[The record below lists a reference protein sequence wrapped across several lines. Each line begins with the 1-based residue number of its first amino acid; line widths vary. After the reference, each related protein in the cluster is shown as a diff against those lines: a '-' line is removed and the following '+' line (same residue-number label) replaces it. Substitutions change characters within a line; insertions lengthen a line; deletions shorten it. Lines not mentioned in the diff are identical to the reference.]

1 MANLLDE
8 RTGPV
13 NTEGQEIN
21 VINKQLP
28 EQVGFG
34 STIFEIALWITLP
47 ILVVLYVLKMG
58 AAIEDP
64 LLYGGVGCLVGLLPG
79 LIFQYM
85 KVKAHNYFQQLE
97 QKIQA
102 EASTIDNYI
111 EQRVV
116 ILENL
121 EGLVSRAIDLDKD
134 VMKAVAALR
143 SSVNAGE
150 ERNELTSKMN
160 SAYGRLFMHVE
171 AYPELRAHQEIADAI
186 QQNSY
191 LQKEITAARTVYNNR
206 VYQWNRDINDW
217 PTKQIV
223 AARKGYTTRIPY
235 SVSSDVKE
243 QARKKFF

>member
-13 NTEGQEIN
+13 NTDGQEIN

-28 EQVGFG
+28 AQVGFG

-143 SSVNAGE
+143 SGVNAGE

-171 AYPELRAHQEIADAI
+171 AYPELRAHQAIADAI

-191 LQKEITAARTVYNNR
+191 LQKEFTAARTVYNNR

-223 AARKGYTTRIPY
+223 AARKGYPPRIPY

>member
-8 RTGPV
+8 QTGPV
-13 NTEGQEIN
+13 NTDGQEIN

-28 EQVGFG
+28 AEVGFG
-34 STIFEIALWITLP
+34 STLFQIALWITLP
-47 ILVVLYVLKMG
+47 ILVVAYVFIMG
-58 AAIEDP
+58 PAISNP
-64 LLYGGVGCLVGLLPG
+64 LLYGGVGCLLGLLPG

-102 EASTIDNYI
+102 DASTIDNYL

-121 EGLVSRAIDLDKD
+121 QGLVSRAIDLDKD
-134 VMKAVAALR
+134 VMKSVAALR
-143 SSVNAGE
+143 SGVNAGE
-150 ERNELTSKMN
+150 ERNVLTSKMN
-160 SAYGRLFMHVE
+160 STYGRLFMHME

-206 VYQWNRDINDW
+206 VFQWNRDINDW

-223 AARKGYTTRIPY
+223 AAREGYTTRIPY